1 MQWLLT
7 FLRFGIVGT
16 TGMCI
21 DFAITWLC
29 REKLHINKYI
39 ANTLGFSFAVV
50 NNFFW
55 NRVWTFESKT
65 RQWQPQFYKFLLIA
79 VMGLLLNN
87 LLLYFFNEKK
97 RYRFTG
103 QKRLPSFVFLF
114 GISPPISYLPF
125 SKNF

>member
-21 DFAITWLC
+21 DFGITWLC

-97 RYRFTG
+97 TIPFYWAKALAIVCVFVWNFTAN
-103 QKRLPSFVFLF
+103 FLF
-114 GISPPISYLPF
+114 TF
-125 SKNF
+125 Q

>member
-21 DFAITWLC
+21 DFGITWLC

-39 ANTLGFSFAVV
+39 ANTLGFSIAVV

-97 RYRFTG
+97 TIPFYWAKALAIVCVFVWNFTAN
-103 QKRLPSFVFLF
+103 FLF
-114 GISPPISYLPF
+114 TF
-125 SKNF
+125 Q

>member
-21 DFAITWLC
+21 DFGITWLC
-29 REKLHINKYI
+29 REKLQFNKYI

-55 NRVWTFESKT
+55 NRVWTFESKS

-79 VMGLLLNN
+79 VIGLLLNN
-87 LLLYFFNEKK
+87 LLLYFFTEKK
-97 RYRFTG
+97 TIPFYWAKALAIICVFVWNFTAN
-103 QKRLPSFVFLF
+103 FLF
-114 GISPPISYLPF
+114 TF
-125 SKNF
+125 Q